1 MNATS
6 TSLPGGAIPG
16 DSLRAAAPGGAE
28 EQDPSPARLRIAVSR
43 MSRRLK
49 QTAAAGSLTTTE
61 VDMLLVAER
70 RGPARMSDFAV
81 FCGLNPTM
89 LSRLVPRL
97 EGSRLLKR
105 SADGADRRVSLIEVT
120 PQATELLDRVRSE
133 RDDVLSRLLDALEP
147 HERQAIAAAVPAL
160 EKLAERLRDQAGCG
174 SLRR

>member
-1 MNATS
+1 
-6 TSLPGGAIPG
+6 
-16 DSLRAAAPGGAE
+16 
-28 EQDPSPARLRIAVSR
+28 

-97 EGSRLLKR
+97 EGSGLLKR

-174 SLRR
+174 SVRR